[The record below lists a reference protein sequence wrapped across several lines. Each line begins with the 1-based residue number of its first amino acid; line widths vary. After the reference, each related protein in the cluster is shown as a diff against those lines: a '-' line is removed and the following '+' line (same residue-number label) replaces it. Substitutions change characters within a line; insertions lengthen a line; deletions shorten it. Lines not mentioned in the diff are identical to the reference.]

1 MKVSSFD
8 GFVFRRFRLLCWFR
22 FLCGFRLST
31 VLSWRFHP
39 LAVSSFCCLCL
50 RGLGCRSL
58 VDGCAYPA
66 SFPIDSFVLDE
77 VLTWR
82 HFLCSYVLLFFFPIT
97 VMLGCYYVIVAR
109 IFETAKLC
117 VGGSR
122 SRSFSPAASLE
133 LSQMAPGNP
142 NPKVT
147 YLGTMVP
154 AKKLQHS
161 LLFCVPLIIC
171 VPGIL
176 VFWVFILVMVLDV
189 LFSIAVLYLSLIH
202 I

>member
-1 MKVSSFD
+1 M
-8 GFVFRRFRLLCWFR
+8 GP
-22 FLCGFRLST
+22 G
-31 VLSWRFHP
+31 
-39 LAVSSFCCLCL
+39 
-50 RGLGCRSL
+50 RGPSL
-58 VDGCAYPA
+58 QQP
-66 SFPIDSFVLDE
+66 
-77 VLTWR
+77 R
-82 HFLCSYVLLFFFPIT
+82 
-97 VMLGCYYVIVAR
+97 
-109 IFETAKLC
+109 
-117 VGGSR
+117 
-122 SRSFSPAASLE
+122 SLE

-189 LFSIAVLYLSLIH
+189 LFSIAVLYCIG
-202 I
+202 II